1 MNFKELLY
9 RARQGDEDAILEIFE
24 MYRPLLIKNA
34 LVDGI
39 FDEDLYQEL
48 TAELLKCIRYFRDG
62 CSSFVGSPAPQSTL
76 YCVSSCTIMRFSY
89 YQSTIK

>member
-9 RARQGDEDAILEIFE
+9 WARRGDEDAILEIFE

-34 LVDGI
+34 LVEGI

-48 TAELLKCIRYFRDG
+48 TAEFLKCIRYFRDVEQYY
-62 CSSFVGSPAPQSTL
+62 SSIGRGVTGKVRLFRILQRAE
-76 YCVSSCTIMRFSY
+76 R
-89 YQSTIK
+89 

>member
-34 LVDGI
+34 LVEGI
-39 FDEDLYQEL
+39 FDHSRIL
-48 TAELLKCIRYFRDG
+48 
-62 CSSFVGSPAPQSTL
+62 PAQTL
-76 YCVSSCTIMRFSY
+76 RNPG
-89 YQSTIK
+89 

>member
-34 LVDGI
+34 LVEGI

-48 TAELLKCIRYFRDG
+48 VSELLQCIQRFR
-62 CSSFVGSPAPQSTL
+62 
-76 YCVSSCTIMRFSY
+76 I
-89 YQSTIK
+89 IE

>member
-9 RARQGDEDAILEIFE
+9 RARQGDEDAILE
-24 MYRPLLIKNA
+24 PLLIKNA

-48 TAELLKCIRYFRDG
+48 TAELLKCIRYFRD
-62 CSSFVGSPAPQSTL
+62 VE
-76 YCVSSCTIMRFSY
+76 
-89 YQSTIK
+89 

>member
-9 RARQGDEDAILEIFE
+9 RARQGNQEAILEIFE

-34 LVDGI
+34 LVEGI

-48 TAELLKCIRYFRDG
+48 TAELKGCNSTATFQGLIFLSLQKDFRNLD
-62 CSSFVGSPAPQSTL
+62 VE
-76 YCVSSCTIMRFSY
+76 MRARRKNY
-89 YQSTIK
+89 NII

>member
-48 TAELLKCIRYFRDG
+48 TAEFL
-62 CSSFVGSPAPQSTL
+62 
-76 YCVSSCTIMRFSY
+76 
-89 YQSTIK
+89 

>member
-9 RARQGDEDAILEIFE
+9 RARQGDEDAILK
-24 MYRPLLIKNA
+24 YLKCKPLLIKNA

-48 TAELLKCIRYFRDG
+48 TEKKCNR
-62 CSSFVGSPAPQSTL
+62 
-76 YCVSSCTIMRFSY
+76 M
-89 YQSTIK
+89 

>member
-48 TAELLKCIRYFRDG
+48 
-62 CSSFVGSPAPQSTL
+62 VSTL
-76 YCVSSCTIMRFSY
+76 LQCIQRF
-89 YQSTIK
+89 QIIE

>member
-48 TAELLKCIRYFRDG
+48 TAELLKCIRYFRD
-62 CSSFVGSPAPQSTL
+62 VDVYVPRNQLQSKITSNFKL
-76 YCVSSCTIMRFSY
+76 NMVY
-89 YQSTIK
+89 